1 MATPAVFAA
10 GHGFGRALE
19 TLMFDN
25 SVDLRVGSRDGTRA
39 GTPARSLVRSGPEA
53 ATPADSR
60 PGAEHRW
67 KELELRAR
75 PTCIVGVGESSYY
88 KHGKS
93 PVTEFALTCAAVLAA
108 AKDAGLDPR
117 DLDGFASYA
126 ADRNEGVRL
135 AAALGVREM
144 NFSNVVWGG
153 GGGGCA
159 AAVGN
164 AMAAVSAGLARYVVV
179 YRGLAQ
185 GQFER
190 YGVTGDTGARALRW
204 VNWRPYGM
212 AAPVHSVALKF
223 RRFMHLHGTSQDALA
238 AISLTSYDHAQ
249 RNPRAMMYGRPLT
262 REQYDASRWIAEPFH
277 LYDCCQENDGA
288 AAVIVTTAERARD
301 LSATPAYIAA
311 AAQGNQP
318 RPLGA
323 DGEDRYFASSNL
335 RPVAERLFA
344 QAGMTP
350 ADIDV
355 AQVYENF
362 TGGVVMAL
370 VDGGLC
376 AADEVNE
383 FVTEKNLSWSGGKLP
398 LNTSG
403 GNLAEAYIHG
413 LELVNEAVR
422 QIRGESTC
430 QVPDVQTSLVIGG
443 PTDAPISSLILTRE
457 A

>member
-1 MATPAVFAA
+1 
-10 GHGFGRALE
+10 
-19 TLMFDN
+19 
-25 SVDLRVGSRDGTRA
+25 
-39 GTPARSLVRSGPEA
+39 
-53 ATPADSR
+53 
-60 PGAEHRW
+60 
-67 KELELRAR
+67 
-75 PTCIVGVGESSYY
+75 
-88 KHGKS
+88 
-93 PVTEFALTCAAVLAA
+93 
-108 AKDAGLDPR
+108 
-117 DLDGFASYA
+117 
-126 ADRNEGVRL
+126 
-135 AAALGVREM
+135 
-144 NFSNVVWGG
+144 
-153 GGGGCA
+153 
-159 AAVGN
+159 
-164 AMAAVSAGLARYVVV
+164 MAAVYAGLAKYVVV

-190 YGVTGDTGARALRW
+190 YGVTGDTGARALRM

-318 RPLGA
+318 RPVGA
-323 DGEDRYFASSNL
+323 DGEDQYFASSNL

-370 VDGGLC
+370 VDGGFC

-383 FVTEKNLSWSGGKLP
+383 FITEKNLSWSGGKLP

-430 QVPDVQTSLVIGG
+430 QVPDVQTSMVIGG

>member
-1 MATPAVFAA
+1 LLP
-10 GHGFGRALE
+10 
-19 TLMFDN
+19 
-25 SVDLRVGSRDGTRA
+25 
-39 GTPARSLVRSGPEA
+39 RSS
-53 ATPADSR
+53 
-60 PGAEHRW
+60 
-67 KELELRAR
+67 
-75 PTCIVGVGESSYY
+75 CIVGVGESTYY
-88 KHGKS
+88 RHGKS
-93 PVTEFALTCAAVLAA
+93 PVTEFALTCEAVLAA

-135 AAALGVREM
+135 GAALGVREI
-144 NFSNVVWGG
+144 NFSNMVWGG

-164 AMAAVSAGLARYVVV
+164 AMAAVSAGLATYVVV

-190 YGVTGDTGARALRW
+190 YGASVDTGARALRW
-204 VNWRPYGM
+204 VNWRPYGLSS
-212 AAPVHSVALKF
+212 PVQGLALNF

-249 RNPRAMMYGRPLT
+249 RNPRAVMYGRPLT
-262 REQYDASRWIAEPFH
+262 REQYDSSRWIAEPFH

-301 LSATPAYIAA
+301 MSATPAYIAA
-311 AAQGNQP
+311 AAQGSQP
-318 RPLGA
+318 RPFGA
-323 DGEDRYFASSNL
+323 DGEDRYFGSSNFGS
-335 RPVAERLFA
+335 VAKRLFA
-344 QAGMTP
+344 QAGMSP
-350 ADIDV
+350 SDIDV

-370 VDGGLC
+370 VDGGFC

-383 FVTEKNLSWSGGKLP
+383 FITEKNLSWSGGKLP

-430 QVPDVQTSLVIGG
+430 QVPDVRTSMVIGG
-443 PTDAPISSLILTRE
+443 PRDAPISSLILTRE

>member
-1 MATPAVFAA
+1 
-10 GHGFGRALE
+10 
-19 TLMFDN
+19 
-25 SVDLRVGSRDGTRA
+25 
-39 GTPARSLVRSGPEA
+39 
-53 ATPADSR
+53 
-60 PGAEHRW
+60 
-67 KELELRAR
+67 
-75 PTCIVGVGESSYY
+75 
-88 KHGKS
+88 
-93 PVTEFALTCAAVLAA
+93 
-108 AKDAGLDPR
+108 
-117 DLDGFASYA
+117 
-126 ADRNEGVRL
+126 
-135 AAALGVREM
+135 
-144 NFSNVVWGG
+144 
-153 GGGGCA
+153 
-159 AAVGN
+159 
-164 AMAAVSAGLARYVVV
+164 
-179 YRGLAQ
+179 
-185 GQFER
+185 
-190 YGVTGDTGARALRW
+190 
-204 VNWRPYGM
+204 
-212 AAPVHSVALKF
+212 
-223 RRFMHLHGTSQDALA
+223 
-238 AISLTSYDHAQ
+238 
-249 RNPRAMMYGRPLT
+249 MMYGRPLT

-323 DGEDRYFASSNL
+323 DGEDEYFASSNL

-370 VDGGLC
+370 VDGGFC

-383 FVTEKNLSWSGGKLP
+383 FITEKNLSWSGGKLP

-422 QIRGESTC
+422 QIRDESTC
-430 QVPDVQTSLVIGG
+430 QVADVHTSMVIGG